1 MKIVEIKKTEKEY
14 FIVYKKN
21 NEIFTFNGNAEECLN
36 EITVNLKGKNNER

>member
-21 NEIFTFNGNAEECLN
+21 NEIFTFNGSAEEVLN
-36 EITVNLKGKNNER
+36 ELKRGSNDA